1 MTVPMQLQKKTSNLS
16 ATQSRH
22 TLPERA
28 ERSTDALDA
37 IGADVDQRAKKTQER
52 PLEQT

>member
-1 MTVPMQLQKKTSNLS
+1 MQLQKTSNLS

-37 IGADVDQRAKKTQER
+37 IGADVGQQATKTQER
-52 PLEQT
+52 LREQT